1 MKSIRKIAIIVGLL
15 FLVSTLT
22 FMIGSNLIQSFL
34 IDETQNKSPLI
45 LGVILEIICGVAVV
59 GIGVLMFP
67 ILKMF
72 NNRLALGYIIFRVI
86 ECAIIIVGGIYL
98 LSLLKLMWKYEMII
112 FVFTAIGGLLFSYLL
127 YLSKLI
133 PRYLSILGI
142 VGYAM
147 LFLGV
152 VLDMFGIFNINDG
165 AGMLIYLPGGLFE
178 LFLPIWLFIKG
189 FNSSAIVSVATQ
201 SLTVH
206 SLDRYAKL

>member
-1 MKSIRKIAIIVGLL
+1 MKTTRRIAIIVGLL

-34 IDETQNKSPLI
+34 IEETQNKSPLI

-67 ILKMF
+67 ILKPF
-72 NNRLALGYIIFRVI
+72 NKRLALDYVIFRVI
-86 ECAIIIVGGIYL
+86 ECTIIIVGGIYL
-98 LSLLKLMWKYEMII
+98 LSLLKFMWKYEMII
-112 FVFTAIGGLLFSYLL
+112 FIFTALGGLIFSYLL

-133 PRYLSILGI
+133 PRYLSVLGI
-142 VGYAM
+142 IGYAM

-152 VLDMFGIFNINDG
+152 VFDIFSILNINDG

-189 FNSSAIVSVATQ
+189 FNSSV
-201 SLTVH
+201 
-206 SLDRYAKL
+206 

>member
-1 MKSIRKIAIIVGLL
+1 MKSTKKIAIIVGLL

-22 FMIGSNLIQSFL
+22 FMIGSKLIQSFL

-67 ILKMF
+67 ILKLF
-72 NNRLALGYIIFRVI
+72 NKRLALGYVIFRLF
-86 ECAIIIVGGIYL
+86 ECSIIIVGGIYL

-112 FVFTAIGGLLFSYLL
+112 FVFTALGGLIFSYLL

-133 PRYLSILGI
+133 PRYLSGLGI
-142 VGYAM
+142 IGYAI

-152 VLDMFGIFNINDG
+152 TLNMFSLININGG

-178 LFLPIWLFIKG
+178 LFLPLWLFVKG
-189 FNSSAIVSVATQ
+189 FNSLAIASVY
-201 SLTVH
+201 
-206 SLDRYAKL
+206 DKIEK

>member
-67 ILKMF
+67 ILKLF
-72 NNRLALGYIIFRVI
+72 KKRLALGYVIFRII
-86 ECAIIIVGGIYL
+86 ECTIIIVGGIYL
-98 LSLLKLMWKYEMII
+98 LSLLEFMWKYEMII
-112 FVFTAIGGLLFSYLL
+112 FVFTALGGLIFSYLL
-127 YLSKLI
+127 YLSKLV
-133 PRYLSILGI
+133 PRYLSGLGI
-142 VGYAM
+142 IGYLM

-152 VLDMFGIFNINDG
+152 VLDMFSIFNINDG
-165 AGMLIYLPGGLFE
+165 AGMLLYLPGGLFE

-189 FNSSAIVSVATQ
+189 FNSSAIASVY
-201 SLTVH
+201 
-206 SLDRYAKL
+206 DRMENNIKK